1 MATRGRTSRDP
12 SPSPIPRYLQLF
24 EHSKVKKFLDTE
36 PEMEVGKPPKSV
48 VPDEGCNRLYAL
60 SASKQQEGKER
71 REDIIK

>member
-1 MATRGRTSRDP
+1 MYVQRSQSESYTT
-12 SPSPIPRYLQLF
+12 ILTTF

-36 PEMEVGKPPKSV
+36 PEMEVGKPPESV

-71 REDIIK
+71 REEIIK